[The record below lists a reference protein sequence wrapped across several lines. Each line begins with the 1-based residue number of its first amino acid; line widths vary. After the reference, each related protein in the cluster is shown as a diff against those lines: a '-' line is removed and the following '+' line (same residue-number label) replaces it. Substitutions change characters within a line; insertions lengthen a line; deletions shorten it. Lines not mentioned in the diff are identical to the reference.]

1 MLWKAQTTRIKCLT
15 RGIVAPLAV
24 ISLAMAVA
32 PVALKAGGSSSS
44 PLPLP
49 PAASDAWRRIQSIW
63 PELAELAAEAP
74 AWAIVGAVAPGWE
87 EDWQRAQNLH
97 DRLATSLA
105 AGAASTQPPGESLA
119 DAVYQLEAEIPVLYT
134 RLLPSRSV
142 EIRILPV
149 DAGSFTQ
156 FALAGN
162 IDLLVRMAK
171 SAGFNA
177 IFLETLRDDGYLV
190 YPSTWGEEA
199 PELAATR
206 RDAFA
211 ELIEEAHNESIA
223 VFPWIKLL
231 FATAN
236 GELGPVISKHPD
248 WAAVQQNGKIQTV
261 PYNFVWFNPAHP
273 EVRDFLTSQIKD
285 LAERYEID
293 GIQLDYVRYPNNYGT
308 DLDYSYDPVTIEQFK
323 QLYGFDPKQLPPIP
337 AERRASSTFR
347 PDDLPEEYQSWNA
360 FRQEIITSLLTRVVR
375 EARAVRPGLPVSVAP
390 FVATWGGGTYQQA
403 LLWHQNWPVWLE
415 RRLPNLLSPLTY
427 TDRAA
432 VLDRELSR
440 VEELA
445 HGRAIIAPSLS
456 VSAANDSEWGSLG
469 LLQQIRVVQRHG
481 AAGYRVFA
489 FPHLRAD
496 NWYSL
501 RTGPFRRP
509 ALNPVLQPAEAVAT
523 LLEEFTTLLQ
533 EIERARGEM
542 SQAAAEMDETDGETD
557 KTGGE
562 PASGVAKLPPAN
574 RWTAQFRSRLAALPQ
589 GAREPASYRDWLA
602 LERAVASML
611 ATASDHT
618 VAAAESVAR
627 QILLETMAIAQ
638 AELWR
643 LRPAGLGYQ
652 EN

>member
-1 MLWKAQTTRIKCLT
+1 MLSKAVTTRVKRLA
-15 RGIVAPLAV
+15 RGTVAPLV
-24 ISLAMAVA
+24 VSSLTYLTYLVYSIYPIYPIYPAVA
-32 PVALKAGGSSSS
+32 IAPVVRAAGDTSAA

-49 PAASDAWRRIQSIW
+49 QTASDAWRRIQSIW

-74 AWAIVGAVAPGWE
+74 AWAVVGAVTPGWE
-87 EDWQRAQNLH
+87 EEWHDAQSLH
-97 DRLATSLA
+97 DRLAASLA
-105 AGAASTQPPGESLA
+105 PSTAAGSTQSAGESLD
-119 DAVYQLEAEIPVLYT
+119 DAIYQLEAEIPVLYA

-149 DAGSFTQ
+149 DASSFTQ

-162 IDLLVRMAK
+162 IDLLVGMAK

-211 ELIEEAHNESIA
+211 ELIEAAHTESIA

-236 GELGPVISKHPD
+236 GQLGPVISKHPD

-285 LAERYEID
+285 LVERYQID

-308 DLDYSYDPVTIEQFK
+308 DLDYSYDPVTIQQFK
-323 QLYGFDPKQLPPIP
+323 QIYGFDPKQLPPIP
-337 AERRASSTFR
+337 AERRGSSTFR

-375 EARAVRPGLPVSVAP
+375 EAQAVRPGLPISVAP
-390 FVATWGGGTYQQA
+390 IVATWGGGTYQQA

-445 HGRAIIAPSLS
+445 QGRAIIAPSLS
-456 VSAANDSEWGSLG
+456 VAAANDSEWGALG

-509 ALNPVLQPAEAVAT
+509 ALNPVLRPAEAVAT
-523 LLEEFTTLLQ
+523 LLEEFTALLP
-533 EIERARGEM
+533 EINR
-542 SQAAAEMDETDGETD
+542 
-557 KTGGE
+557 TGGRLRE
-562 PASGVAKLPPAN
+562 LVLPP
-574 RWTAQFRSRLAALPQ
+574 
-589 GAREPASYRDWLA
+589 GARRPGSYRDWLA
-602 LERAVASML
+602 LERAVAS
-611 ATASDHT
+611 T
-618 VAAAESVAR
+618 VASAGASAGATTSDGPITAAERVGR
-627 QILLETMAIAQ
+627 QILLETLAIAR

-643 LRPAGLGYQ
+643 WRPAGLGY
-652 EN
+652 E